1 VQVRFPFLDLAL
13 IERAA
18 TWPADF
24 KVRRGEKRVLFKRA
38 FGELLPAATLVKQK
52 HGFGVPTSQWLRT
65 HAGFVDLLHDSL
77 LQAGGY
83 VRTYFRAGALDEMVR
98 RHAADST
105 AFYGDILWSL
115 LMLELWHR
123 RHCRPGGAG

>member
-1 VQVRFPFLDLAL
+1 
-13 IERAA
+13 
-18 TWPADF
+18 
-24 KVRRGEKRVLFKRA
+24 
-38 FGELLPAATLVKQK
+38 VKQK